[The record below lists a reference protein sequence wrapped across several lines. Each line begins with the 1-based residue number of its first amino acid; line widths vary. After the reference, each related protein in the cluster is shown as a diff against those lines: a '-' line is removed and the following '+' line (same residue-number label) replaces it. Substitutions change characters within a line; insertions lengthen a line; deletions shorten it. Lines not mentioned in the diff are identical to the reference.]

1 MCVDAAFFAFKEQ
14 ALAVEL
20 AQENYL
26 RPNGHGGYLIRQSDL
41 SSWARCQL
49 QKYYQ
54 DRANADPEAAQP
66 KTLSATEYGTVVH
79 YALMN
84 LEQLHHQGRDDA
96 LDVAIAT
103 FEHYWHPDNIHHI
116 ATPVQEWLP
125 RQTYGGLRDRGR
137 RVITDYHGLLRRD
150 DSRLLALEY
159 QFAVPLEIAGVTH
172 TLTGTVDRLSIK
184 KHYTK
189 PYLSID
195 DYKTGKQPTYLRHNV
210 QGHAYAYATTQPE
223 FWTGWENSGVG
234 ELATFDLDT
243 WSALR
248 RFFDSYGYSVVDS
261 RYTHPDDERLM
272 LAARRFRWVN
282 MQEVK
287 FADGGWRTE
296 RDYARLVLAID
307 AYVRACEAGIYS
319 PTNTGE
325 VCIYCPFRSTCGGIG
340 LPPEKAGAP

>member
-1 MCVDAAFFAFKEQ
+1 MTE
-14 ALAVEL
+14 LAEL
-20 AQENYL
+20 AQDSYL

-41 SSWARCQL
+41 ASWARCPL
-49 QKYYQ
+49 QKYYT
-54 DRANADPEAAQP
+54 DRACADMDAPQP

-84 LEQLHHQGRDDA
+84 LEQLHYQGRDDA
-96 LDVAIAT
+96 LQVAIAT
-103 FEHYWHPDNIHHI
+103 FEHYWHPDNISAV

-125 RQTYGGLRDRGR
+125 RQTYGGLRERGR
-137 RVITDYHGLLRRD
+137 RVITDYYNLLRRD

-159 QFAVPLEIAGVTH
+159 QFAVPLFVDDRLH

-184 KHYTK
+184 KHYSK

-195 DYKTGKQPTYLRHNV
+195 DFKTGKQPTYLRHNV
-210 QGHAYAYATTQPE
+210 QGHAYAYATTCHE
-223 FWTGWENSGVG
+223 FWLGWEQVRQDPSGVG
-234 ELATFDLDT
+234 ELATFDEDT
-243 WSALR
+243 LVALE
-248 RFFDSYGYSVVDS
+248 RFFESYDYRVLA
-261 RYTHPDDERLM
+261 DDDNGLT
-272 LAARRFRWVN
+272 LASRRFRWIN

-325 VCIYCPFRSTCGGIG
+325 VCIYCPFRGVCGGIG
-340 LPPEKAGAP
+340 LPHEKAGAP